1 MPWQKIKRGLKK
13 DDSLGDGGL
22 TWITN
27 ILKKLRQDLLFS
39 RQSAPPFDVA
49 LTNYYVFFSSQKPKS
64 VTAASSVTL
73 INPGNITL
81 RYRL

>member
-49 LTNYYVFFSSQKPKS
+49 LTNYYVFSPRRNQNQ
-64 VTAASSVTL
+64 L
-73 INPGNITL
+73 QL
-81 RYRL
+81 LHQLL

>member
-13 DDSLGDGGL
+13 DDSVGDGGL

-39 RQSAPPFDVA
+39 RKSAPPFDVA
-49 LTNYYVFFSSQKPKS
+49 LTNYYVFSPRRNQNQ
-64 VTAASSVTL
+64 L
-73 INPGNITL
+73 QL
-81 RYRL
+81 LHQLL

>member
-27 ILKKLRQDLLFS
+27 ILKKLRQDLLFT

-49 LTNYYVFFSSQKPKS
+49 LTNYYVFSPRRNQNQ
-64 VTAASSVTL
+64 L
-73 INPGNITL
+73 QL
-81 RYRL
+81 LHQLL

>member
-22 TWITN
+22 TWIAN

-39 RQSAPPFDVA
+39 RQSAPSFDVA
-49 LTNYYVFFSSQKPKS
+49 LTSYYVFSPRRNQNQ
-64 VTAASSVTL
+64 L
-73 INPGNITL
+73 QL
-81 RYRL
+81 LHQLL

>member
-1 MPWQKIKRGLKK
+1 MPWQKIKRGLKN
-13 DDSLGDGGL
+13 DDSLGDGVL

-49 LTNYYVFFSSQKPKS
+49 LTNYYVFSPRRNQNQ
-64 VTAASSVTL
+64 L
-73 INPGNITL
+73 QL
-81 RYRL
+81 LHQLL

>member
-13 DDSLGDGGL
+13 DDSSGDGGL

-49 LTNYYVFFSSQKPKS
+49 LTNYYVFSPRRNQNQ
-64 VTAASSVTL
+64 L
-73 INPGNITL
+73 QL
-81 RYRL
+81 LHQLL

>member
-13 DDSLGDGGL
+13 DDSVGDGGL

-49 LTNYYVFFSSQKPKS
+49 LTNYYVFSPRRNQNQ
-64 VTAASSVTL
+64 L
-73 INPGNITL
+73 QL
-81 RYRL
+81 LHQLL

>member
-13 DDSLGDGGL
+13 DDSLSDGGL

-49 LTNYYVFFSSQKPKS
+49 LTNYYVFSPRRNQNQ
-64 VTAASSVTL
+64 L
-73 INPGNITL
+73 QL
-81 RYRL
+81 LHQLL